1 MSWVAAAVIGGSVVG
16 GAISSRSQRRASDSA
31 SEAQMY
37 ASDRSIE
44 AQERALEKLREQ
56 LAPYMNAGV
65 EGLQG
70 QRDLLG
76 LGLGAPG
83 AQEAAIQKIAQGDQ
97 FKALTAEGENAIL
110 QNASATGGLRGGNT
124 QGTLAQFRP
133 QLLNQLIEQ
142 QYNRL
147 GGLTSLGQNAA
158 AGVGNAGI
166 ATGQGIARSF
176 GDIGA
181 AQAGN
186 ALAHGRAS
194 AQMWGG
200 ISGSFGQLAGMGA
213 FGRF

>member
-70 QRDLLG
+70 QRDL

-186 ALAHGRAS
+186 ALAHGRAN

>member
-1 MSWVAAAVIGGSVVG
+1 MSWVAAAVVGSSVVG
-16 GAISSRSQRRASDSA
+16 GYMSSRSQGRAADSA

-44 AQERALEKLREQ
+44 AQDRALADLRKQ
-56 LAPYMNAGV
+56 LAPYSAAG
-65 EGLQG
+65 EQGLRG
-70 QRDLLG
+70 QQDL

-83 AQEAAIQKIAQGDQ
+83 AQTDAIQKISQSDQ
-97 FKALTAEGENAIL
+97 FKALSQEGENAIL

-124 QGTLAQFRP
+124 QGALAQFRP
-133 QLLNQLIEQ
+133 QLLNQLIDQ

-147 GGLTSLGQNAA
+147 GGLTSIGQNAA

-166 ATGQGIARSF
+166 STGQGIGRSL
-176 GDIGA
+176 DNIGA

-186 ALAHGRAS
+186 ALAHGRAD

-200 ISGSFGQLAGMGA
+200 ISGSIGQLAGMGA